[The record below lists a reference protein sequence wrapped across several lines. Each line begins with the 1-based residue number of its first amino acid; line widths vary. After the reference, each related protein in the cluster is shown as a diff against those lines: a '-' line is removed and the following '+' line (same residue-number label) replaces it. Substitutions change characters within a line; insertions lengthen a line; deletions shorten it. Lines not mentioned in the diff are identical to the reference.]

1 MTRLGLFRTNLK
13 ELQSNLSKNSIKT
26 HSWYLGLPVE
36 LPLALSVAGLRCVS
50 VMYDTND
57 FFGGC
62 SHVVLVYGTTIGASG
77 GLTGNARLSN
87 SWFSVV
93 IFFVDTTITSS
104 YKLHFGCTWYYFE
117 DLYELCTFVVVTII
131 RFQL

>member
-1 MTRLGLFRTNLK
+1 M
-13 ELQSNLSKNSIKT
+13 
-26 HSWYLGLPVE
+26 E

-87 SWFSVV
+87 S
-93 IFFVDTTITSS
+93 
-104 YKLHFGCTWYYFE
+104 
-117 DLYELCTFVVVTII
+117 
-131 RFQL
+131 